1 MTSCRRCGCSGS
13 CCTRWTTWRRWN
25 SCSTR
30 SVRRRTTTSSSIRC
44 GAADVIGE
52 LRALRR
58 AVPIACAPGVAPLYS
73 PVLRIQPEG
82 IAMKAG
88 IHPNYKEVAVTCS
101 CGSTFVTRSTLG
113 KDKLHVEGGGAGRP
127 GGAGGRGG
135 GGAAGRGGG
144 GRRRGG
150 GGGAGRRE

>member
-44 GAADVIGE
+44 GAADVIGA
-52 LRALRR
+52 LRAIRR

-73 PVLRIQPEG
+73 PVNRIQHEG
-82 IAMKAG
+82 IDMKAG
-88 IHPNYKEVAVTCS
+88 IHPKYKEVAVTCS
-101 CGSTFVTRSTLG
+101 CGSTFVTRSTLC
-113 KDKLHVEGGGAGRP
+113 KDKLHVEVCSSCHPFYTCKQKNNETAGQNEKNRQQN
-127 GGAGGRGG
+127 GMK
-135 GGAAGRGGG
+135 
-144 GRRRGG
+144 
-150 GGGAGRRE
+150 